1 MRWPEHAENW
11 PLTEHSRLVL
21 HRPHRWH
28 VQEAGVGP
36 TLLLIHGAGGAT
48 QSWRGL
54 FPILAKTY
62 HVVAI
67 DLPGQGF
74 TQLGARGR
82 CGLDQVAEDLL
93 SLSADQGWHP
103 DAIIGHSAGAAIALR
118 MTEALGDAPPAVIGI
133 NAALGNFKGVAGWL
147 FPMLARLL
155 SLSPFSADLFIATSS
170 SPRNVRKLIAGTGS
184 KIDADGLALYQRLAS
199 DRAHVDATLAMM
211 AQWSL
216 DGLLSRLDQLKAQ
229 TLFIVGES
237 DSAVPPNT
245 SAEAAAKIPKAKV
258 IRLTGLGHLAHEEAP
273 QMIADRITAW
283 WSEAQQ

>member
-1 MRWPEHAENW
+1 MNDRRGDIPAAKPVQQFKRIEVLLRDIGVAH
-11 PLTEHSRLVL
+11 RLFDSV
-21 HRPHRWH
+21 
-28 VQEAGVGP
+28 
-36 TLLLIHGAGGAT
+36 
-48 QSWRGL
+48 GL
-54 FPILAKTY
+54 FELGAKFTG
-62 HVVAI
+62 H
-67 DLPGQGF
+67 

-82 CGLDQVAEDLL
+82 CGLDQVAEHLL

-170 SPRNVRKLIAGTGS
+170 SPRIVRKLIAGTGS
-184 KIDADGLALYQRLAS
+184 KIDTDGLALYQRLAS

-216 DGLLSRLDQLKAQ
+216 DGLLSRLDQLKAR

-245 SAEAAAKIPKAKV
+245 SAEAAAKIRNAEV

-283 WSEAQQ
+283 LE